1 MLTNAASAD
10 QPDEEV
16 AWDEDSDSEDTPATK
31 QAPKEHED
39 VAVATSEVAAQ
50 PAQSQPG
57 TTMATSHTRTDS
69 DAMTLRPARRSHDEK
84 SVADSEASYDLV
96 SASGAAS
103 HANSS
108 PKEKPIKEEES
119 DDDWE

>member
-1 MLTNAASAD
+1 MQVLTICAASATN
-10 QPDEEV
+10 QEEEV
-16 AWDEDSDSEDTPATK
+16 GWDEDSDTEGTRTK
-31 QAPKEHED
+31 VP
-39 VAVATSEVAAQ
+39 VSEVPAAPQ
-50 PAQSQPG
+50 QVGHA
-57 TTMATSHTRTDS
+57 RTDS
-69 DAMTLRPARRSHDEK
+69 DAMTLKAPRRSHDEK

-96 SASGAAS
+96 SGAAS

>member
-1 MLTNAASAD
+1 M
-10 QPDEEV
+10 PV
-16 AWDEDSDSEDTPATK
+16 
-31 QAPKEHED
+31 
-39 VAVATSEVAAQ
+39 SEVPAAPQ
-50 PAQSQPG
+50 QVGHA
-57 TTMATSHTRTDS
+57 RTDS
-69 DAMTLRPARRSHDEK
+69 DAMTLKAPRRSHDEK

-96 SASGAAS
+96 SGAAS